1 MLLCFILKKNKLEK
15 IIFHY
20 FCCTNN
26 KQKHYGIYKK
36 NLKEFAI
43 KGNAFDLAVGVIIG
57 GAFGKIVTSVIDD
70 LVMPIVAAIIGKPD
84 FSSIYFAMG
93 KGSELIPAGATLA
106 KAKELAPDA
115 AILLMVTLLLL
126 HYQLLLLAFVVF
138 LMVKSINKMKKKQ
151 TDEPAAEPSSTDK
164 LLMEIRDQLKKN

>member
-1 MLLCFILKKNKLEK
+1 MGFIKE
-15 IIFHY
+15 F
-20 FCCTNN
+20 
-26 KQKHYGIYKK
+26 
-36 NLKEFAI
+36 KEFAI

-70 LVMPIVAAIIGKPD
+70 LVKPIVAAIAEKPD

-115 AILLMVTLLLL
+115 AIFAYGNFITVAINF
-126 HYQLLLLAFVVF
+126 LLLAFVVF

-151 TDEPAAEPSSTDK
+151 ADEPAAEPSSTDK
-164 LLMEIRDQLKKN
+164 LLMEIRDELKKN